1 VEEGESRLSS
11 KSVPQ
16 RPSPGEERLAS
27 RLFFALSPHLPR
39 TAQPSPLPAL
49 APFEEVTVPRTR
61 GPGGITATWY
71 PAPEP
76 ARGAAL
82 LLHPWV
88 PWGRAYFHHRGRIQA
103 LRAAGYHALALDL
116 PGFGGSGAPA
126 GFYDRDIEDGL
137 AFLCLRAGS
146 LPIHVW
152 GVSAG
157 GSWAH
162 PVLARTRGVTGAVFE
177 DVSPHLIEWSW
188 RMEPWK
194 RPGFLLLRSVFSTS
208 YRHLDARRHAPFLGL
223 AAVAYVSGEQDPGVL
238 PRETEELARL
248 AGGRALIVPGAGH
261 LGAIK
266 FAQAAVL
273 KLALETFQ
281 QAESTGESPGL
292 ETAGSLSPPE
302 ATGSPQGLA
311 LGTLKLFTQDPA

>member
-1 VEEGESRLSS
+1 LQPT
-11 KSVPQ
+11 SVPQ

-27 RLFFALSPHLPR
+27 RLFLALSPHLPR
-39 TAQPSPLPAL
+39 ASQPAPLPAL
-49 APFEEVTVPRTR
+49 APFEEIAVPRTR
-61 GPGGITATWY
+61 GPGVLTATWY

-76 ARGAAL
+76 ARGAVL

-126 GFYDRDIEDGL
+126 GFFDLDVEDGL
-137 AFLCLRAGS
+137 SFLQRKMEL

-152 GVSAG
+152 GISAG

-162 PVLARTRGVTGAVFE
+162 PALARTRGVAGAVFE
-177 DVSPHLIEWSW
+177 DAMPHLIEWSW
-188 RMEPWK
+188 RMEPRK
-194 RPGFLLLRSVFSTS
+194 RPGFLFLRSVFSTS
-208 YRHLDARRHAPFLGL
+208 YRLMDARRHAPRLGL
-223 AAVAYVSGEQDPGVL
+223 AAATYISGERDPGVL
-238 PRETEELARL
+238 PRETEELASL
-248 AGGRALIVPGAGH
+248 AGGRSVIVPGAGH

-266 FAQAAVL
+266 LAQAEIL

-281 QAESTGESPGL
+281 HAEKQRGNPAREA
-292 ETAGSLSPPE
+292 AGNLSPAE
-302 ATGSPQGLA
+302 VTGSPQGGLV
-311 LGTLKLFTQDPA
+311 LGTVKLFTQDPA